1 MVNDSKGVV
10 RYSSVED
17 IGYINML
24 LYGPFGSGKTIL
36 AASAQNC
43 PETANVLVAD
53 AEGGFKSIRDF
64 GYKVD
69 SYRIN
74 TFKAFNKLYEFART
88 HCKLR
93 DIYLTA
99 DPNSKEYADARA
111 KLIKLEA
118 WMKEMPEAKI
128 TEPKVYQTII
138 VDSLTEVQKYAMYHI
153 LGIDI
158 NEVALDQDINIPKI
172 QDWGKNAEMIRMLV
186 RAFRDLDMHTIFT
199 TLDATDKDESD
210 GKIMIAPSLPGKLS
224 KEVPAFVD
232 IVGYMHVVPNKT
244 QPDKPQRMLQVQPMG
259 KYNAKSRYKSLGVY
273 VEDPTITKMIEL
285 IKAGEK
291 SIAQAK

>member
-1 MVNDSKGVV
+1 MANDKNTSKFT
-10 RYSSVED
+10 SVED

-24 LYGPFGSGKTIL
+24 IYGPFGTGKTIL
-36 AASAQNC
+36 AASAQDC

-74 TFKAFNKLYEFART
+74 TFKAFNSLYEFART

-118 WMKEMPEAKI
+118 WMKGKPEESITDPKI
-128 TEPKVYQTII
+128 YRTIV

-153 LGIDI
+153 LDIDI
-158 NEVALDQDINIPKI
+158 NVVALDQEMGIPKI

-186 RAFRDLDMHTIFT
+186 RAFRDLEMNTIFT
-199 TLDATDKDESD
+199 TLDTTDKDETD
-210 GKIMIAPSLPGKLS
+210 GKVMIAPSLPGKLS

-232 IVGYMHVVPNKT
+232 IVGYMHVVPDKN
-244 QPDKPQRMLQVQPMG
+244 QPDRPRRMLQVQPMG
-259 KYNAKSRYKSLGVY
+259 KYNAKSRYKSLGTY
-273 VEDPTITKMIEL
+273 IEDPTISKVVAL
-285 IKAGEK
+285 IKAGE
-291 SIAQAK
+291 QANAVAKK